1 MHYQTAVMRRKT
13 ESKTLYFKSSR
24 KRLYIKIL
32 REEEQQR
39 CEIGVCIFAD
49 AIRQTFAVTKWRG
62 TQVASHLPGVPPA
75 SLGERASPKTPL
87 QTKKQLFGGTTIE
100 KKTVKRNRHI
110 TYSFR
115 VSERERRIIDEKVK
129 ISGLSRTD
137 FLIRAL
143 TDKPVSVIANGGEIL
158 QELKRQ
164 GNNLNQAVR
173 NCYFYPDEKD
183 KVLSAAAEC
192 KRAYR
197 ALLSVIGGN

>member
-1 MHYQTAVMRRKT
+1 MGFA
-13 ESKTLYFKSSR
+13 SN
-24 KRLYIKIL
+24 RL
-32 REEEQQR
+32 
-39 CEIGVCIFAD
+39 
-49 AIRQTFAVTKWRG
+49 
-62 TQVASHLPGVPPA
+62 
-75 SLGERASPKTPL
+75 
-87 QTKKQLFGGTTIE
+87 
-100 KKTVKRNRHI
+100 I

-129 ISGLSRTD
+129 TSGLSRTD

-143 TDKPVSVIANGGEIL
+143 TDKPVTMIANGGEIL

-164 GNNLNQAVR
+164 GNNLNQTVR

-197 ALLSVIGGN
+197 MLLFVLGEN

>member
-1 MHYQTAVMRRKT
+1 MIRRKT
-13 ESKTLYFKSSR
+13 ESKTPYFKSSR
-24 KRLYIKIL
+24 KRLFIKIL

-62 TQVASHLPGVPPA
+62 TQVASHLPRFQRA
-75 SLGERASPKTPL
+75 SLGEMLSPNTL
-87 QTKKQLFGGTTIE
+87 CGSTKILEEKIIE
-100 KKTVKRNRHI
+100 KKTVKRNRPI

-129 ISGLSRTD
+129 ISGSSRTD

-143 TDKPVSVIANGGEIL
+143 TNKPVTVIANGGEIL

-183 KVLSAAAEC
+183 KVLSAVAEC
-192 KRAYR
+192 KRAYQ
-197 ALLSVIGGN
+197 AVLSVIGGN

>member
-1 MHYQTAVMRRKT
+1 MRKH
-13 ESKTLYFKSSR
+13 KN
-24 KRLYIKIL
+24 
-32 REEEQQR
+32 
-39 CEIGVCIFAD
+39 
-49 AIRQTFAVTKWRG
+49 
-62 TQVASHLPGVPPA
+62 
-75 SLGERASPKTPL
+75 
-87 QTKKQLFGGTTIE
+87 FGGTTIE
-100 KKTVKRNRHI
+100 KKTVKRNRPI

-129 ISGLSRTD
+129 TSGSSQTD

-143 TDKPVSVIANGGEIL
+143 TNKPVTVIANGGETL

-192 KRAYR
+192 KRAYHT
-197 ALLSVIGGN
+197 LLSAIGGS